1 MNNKP
6 KKKNIILRIGITIV
20 LCVGA
25 LFIIGAA
32 YQFIASQLDKNK
44 LTPPGELI
52 QVDDRSMHLYCTGS
66 GSPTVILEAGAGD
79 YALGWA
85 WVQPEIA
92 QHTRVCSYDRAG
104 LGFSDPAE
112 EPRDSK
118 AIANDLVTLLEN
130 AGIEGPYILVGH
142 SRGGLFVRQ
151 TAALIPDQVVGM
163 VLVEAKNENELNVLP
178 TEFNSFV
185 DKATL
190 QQNDM
195 CINFAPFGIVRLFGF
210 THRPGLPAE
219 YVELD
224 DALRDKLQFCKTMD
238 VEYTAQALNFSNME
252 SLGDLGDLPLI
263 VIARGEGIN
272 PAQLP
277 GLSEETVSE
286 VEEGWM
292 KLQQELSTLSSNSEY
307 WIAENS
313 THNVHIEQPEI
324 VIQAI
329 LTLLSE

>member
-1 MNNKP
+1 MNNKS
-6 KKKNIILRIGITIV
+6 KKKNIILRIGITII

-25 LFIIGAA
+25 LFFIGAA
-32 YQFIASQLDKNK
+32 YQFITSQLDKNR

-92 QHTRVCSYDRAG
+92 QYTRVCSYDRAG

-130 AGIEGPYILVGH
+130 TGIEGPFILVGH

-163 VLVEAKNENELNVLP
+163 VLVEAKNENELDVLP
-178 TEFNSFV
+178 TEFNNFV

-195 CINFAPFGIVRLFGF
+195 CINFAPFGIVRLFSF
-210 THRPGLPAE
+210 THRPGLPAK

-224 DALRDKLQFCKTMD
+224 DALRDQLQFCKTMD
-238 VEYTAQALNFSNME
+238 AEYAAQALNFTNME

-329 LTLLSE
+329 LALLSE